1 LNELPAILKIGS
13 GRTVPKGT
21 IDAHGLAPI
30 GDGAM
35 RILIEY
41 LLETLL
47 SFFVPEGMEKGESAL
62 KFLLN

>member
-1 LNELPAILKIGS
+1 
-13 GRTVPKGT
+13 
-21 IDAHGLAPI
+21 
-30 GDGAM
+30 M

-62 KFLLN
+62 KSLLKLTGRR